1 MASFLDD
8 FKTFGIVAMVIG
20 ALMVI
25 SGIIS
30 TVASFGWA
38 NIGSTIYGLLF
49 AVLGYSVYAGGAK
62 LNLGSIFSEG
72 LNSKFGI
79 LVAFVGIIGLGNII
93 VGIFTAIGGAIGVG
107 IVGIIVGLICLIF
120 AYLMKDGKTSVSDK
134 IIWIILAIIFVILII
149 VSVFGIFGSFAFP
162 NILDKIFGV
171 ITCIA
176 EALLYIMLFMYLISP
191 EVKGKL
197 GM

>member
-20 ALMVI
+20 ALMAI

-30 TVASFGWA
+30 IVASFSWVDIA
-38 NIGSTIYGLLF
+38 SIIYGLLF
-49 AVLGYSVYAGGAK
+49 VVLGYSVYTGGAK

-79 LVAFVGIIGLGNII
+79 LVAFVGVIGLGNII

-107 IVGIIVGLICLIF
+107 IVNIIVGLICLIF

-134 IIWIILAIIFVILII
+134 IIWIILAIIFVVLII

-162 NILDKIFGV
+162 NILGKIFGV